1 MDLRRFVKIFLK
13 SIQIITLYQLGFLDL
28 LWRLFLVSTN
38 ML

>member
-1 MDLRRFVKIFLK
+1 MDLRRFVKIFKK

-28 LWRLFLVSTN
+28 LWRIFLVSTN